1 MPNILLIK
9 STGYNVPQTVLY
21 PTTFLCKKKEK
32 RKKKIGG
39 SEDKHD
45 DGNAC
50 QKLG

>member
-1 MPNILLIK
+1 MYLKQYSIQLLF
-9 STGYNVPQTVLY
+9 SV
-21 PTTFLCKKKEK
+21 KKKEK
-32 RKKKIGG
+32 RKKKKGG